1 LTTQQL
7 QNRVAWISGAASGL
21 GAATAIELAR
31 RGARVV
37 CADLNFEGAQNICEK
52 ILDEGNEALASK
64 CDTRSREE
72 NSRSIT
78 EAVENFGGLHI
89 AYLNAGI
96 GALKGVLDTSDEEW
110 QRMIDINLTGVFRGL
125 QCAANEMKEGGS
137 IIATSSIAG
146 IRGTANLSAY
156 TASKHGV
163 LGLVKSAAAD
173 LAIKNIRVNAVCPG
187 VIDTPILGPVHQNS
201 EQLEQLF
208 SRLNPMKRVGQP
220 EEVAKLVAFLA
231 SDEASFI
238 TGNAYNI
245 DAGASQ
251 VLPFV

>member
-1 LTTQQL
+1 M
-7 QNRVAWISGAASGL
+7 
-21 GAATAIELAR
+21 
-31 RGARVV
+31 
-37 CADLNFEGAQNICEK
+37 
-52 ILDEGNEALASK
+52 
-64 CDTRSREE
+64 
-72 NSRSIT
+72 
-78 EAVENFGGLHI
+78 I
-89 AYLNAGI
+89 A
-96 GALKGVLDTSDEEW
+96 
-110 QRMIDINLTGVFRGL
+110 INLTGVFRGL

-208 SRLNPMKRVGQP
+208 CRLNPMKRVGQP

>member
-1 LTTQQL
+1 MTGKQL
-7 QNRVAWISGAASGL
+7 QDRVAWISGAASGL
-21 GAATAIELAR
+21 GAATAIELSR

-37 CADLNFEGAQNICEK
+37 CADLNFEGAEKICER
-52 ILDEGNEALASK
+52 ISSEGNEAIPSK
-64 CDTRSREE
+64 CDTSSRED
-72 NSRSIT
+72 NRRSIS
-78 EAVENFGGLHI
+78 EGVDHFGGLHI

-96 GALKGVLDTSDEEW
+96 GALKGILETSDEEW

-125 QCAANEMKEGGS
+125 QCAAKEMKDGGS

-146 IRGTANLSAY
+146 LRGTANLSAY

-173 LAIKNIRVNAVCPG
+173 LADKNIRVNAVCPG

-201 EQLEQLF
+201 EQLDRLF

-220 EEVAKLVAFLA
+220 GEVANLVCFLA

-245 DAGASQ
+245 DGGASQ

>member
-1 LTTQQL
+1 
-7 QNRVAWISGAASGL
+7 
-21 GAATAIELAR
+21 
-31 RGARVV
+31 
-37 CADLNFEGAQNICEK
+37 
-52 ILDEGNEALASK
+52 
-64 CDTRSREE
+64 
-72 NSRSIT
+72 
-78 EAVENFGGLHI
+78 
-89 AYLNAGI
+89 
-96 GALKGVLDTSDEEW
+96 
-110 QRMIDINLTGVFRGL
+110 
-125 QCAANEMKEGGS
+125 MKEGGS

>member
-1 LTTQQL
+1 M
-7 QNRVAWISGAASGL
+7 AWISGAASGL

-96 GALKGVLDTSDEEW
+96 GALKGV
-110 QRMIDINLTGVFRGL
+110 
-125 QCAANEMKEGGS
+125 
-137 IIATSSIAG
+137 
-146 IRGTANLSAY
+146 
-156 TASKHGV
+156 
-163 LGLVKSAAAD
+163 
-173 LAIKNIRVNAVCPG
+173 
-187 VIDTPILGPVHQNS
+187 
-201 EQLEQLF
+201 
-208 SRLNPMKRVGQP
+208 
-220 EEVAKLVAFLA
+220 
-231 SDEASFI
+231 
-238 TGNAYNI
+238 
-245 DAGASQ
+245 
-251 VLPFV
+251 